1 MGLWQGLDLT
11 LLTWENDNAA
21 EIKRIGADEYNAL
34 VGQECAQMLNR
45 EIDGTKRSGEFD
57 VFSAKALSEMSL
69 PPIQYIV
76 PGLIPAGLGLLVAD
90 PKTGKSWMAL
100 DLVLSVASGR
110 SFLGYSVNQ
119 SGALYL
125 ALEDSKARIKSR
137 QKMVLNGDDVPE
149 NVFFSIQAPRLDEGL
164 LDWLESFSR
173 EKEGVRLI
181 VIDTLAIVKPQ
192 SKTAA
197 NVYDAEYRFMNEM
210 KSFADSHS
218 VCILLVHHTNKGFR
232 DTTFGRISGS
242 NAIMGGSDFS
252 IVLTKDNGNDGQVTF
267 NLTGRDVEA
276 QELILSFDAAT
287 HRWQRQGTV
296 AEVIERRQIEEYD
309 QNPIVITLRE
319 ILQQGDGEWTGSS
332 KQLNE
337 LIGRYSGES
346 LNMSSQGLA
355 KAILELEPLLKER
368 DCIQHTEKSN
378 GSGGKRHTF
387 RMNRTDNN
395 ENSGNFDQLVYT

>member
-21 EIKRIGADEYNAL
+21 EIKRIGVDEYNAR
-34 VGQECAQMLNR
+34 VGQECAQMCN
-45 EIDGTKRSGEFD
+45 GKKQNGKFD
-57 VFSAKALSEMSL
+57 VFSAKTLSEMSL

-76 PGLIPAGLGLLVAD
+76 PGLIPTGLGLLVAD

-119 SGALYL
+119 SGTLYL
-125 ALEDSKARIKSR
+125 ALEDSKTRIKSR
-137 QKMVLNGDDVPE
+137 QKMVLNGDLVPE
-149 NVFFSIQAPRLDEGL
+149 NAFFSIHAPRLDEGL
-164 LDWLESFSR
+164 CDWLESFLS
-173 EKEGVRLI
+173 ENEGVRLI

-192 SKTAA
+192 AKTAA
-197 NVYDAEYRFMNEM
+197 NVYDAEYRLLNEL
-210 KSFADSHS
+210 KAFADSHS
-218 VCILLVHHTNKGFR
+218 VCVLLVHHTNKGFR
-232 DTTFGRISGS
+232 NDKFGRISGS
-242 NAIMGGSDFS
+242 NAIMGSSDFA
-252 IVLTKDNGNDGQVTF
+252 IVLTKDNGNGEQVTF
-267 NLTGRDVEA
+267 SLTGRDVEA
-276 QELILSFDAAT
+276 QELMLAFDTAT
-287 HRWQRQGTV
+287 HRWRRQGTV

-309 QNPIVITLRE
+309 RNPIVITLRE
-319 ILQQGDGEWTGSS
+319 ILHQGDGEWTGSS

-337 LIGRYSGES
+337 LIGHYSGEP

-355 KAILELEPLLKER
+355 KSILDLEPLLKER
-368 DCIQHTEKSN
+368 DCIHHTEKSN

-395 ENSGNFDQLVYT
+395 EISENFDQLVYT